1 MKVALRYG
9 SSLGLLRAIRK
20 FSGRIIAN
28 QLFQPFSIFSI
39 FHEKWS
45 RDMGALIESG
55 KHLVL
60 NNRYALLSCIAV
72 SGAGKIYR
80 GRDLEQVKN
89 QGLESR
95 ILIHVLPN
103 EASTWALDALFQHIS
118 ITSQRLALP
127 WIITPLAYGH
137 DNGQAYVVLESPDT
151 WEVQSLL
158 AQAGQPSACQRN
170 ASKNLK
176 PLIKKQYLDEHIDP
190 ALLLCVAGT
199 DVHILATAL
208 SPQVQQLE
216 KRGTHRVIP
225 RKHVSHALMTGSL
238 LALFGI
244 FTAVAGNAVLETVA
258 TPYPVFATD
267 HQPSEPLQLAALA
280 PTATAS
286 VLPINSGQQMYRDT
300 PLIEIAPPPVNK
312 SHPVTEKKDAKPVS
326 AKTLDKKPSVVASAI
341 PKQSPPPQEII
352 APADDSID
360 SLIAQAYAAMDAG
373 NLGRSGQSALHF
385 TRQLRGKSPQHPQV
399 ARLGQEITAAYL
411 RQVRVALQT
420 QDLAAAEE
428 ILPLSRELIQEFSLN
443 HLERAQRVLED
454 KTLELRNHW

>member
-1 MKVALRYG
+1 
-9 SSLGLLRAIRK
+9 
-20 FSGRIIAN
+20 
-28 QLFQPFSIFSI
+28 
-39 FHEKWS
+39 
-45 RDMGALIESG
+45 MGALIESG

-80 GRDLEQVKN
+80 GRDLEQVKH

-103 EASTWALDALFQHIS
+103 EASAWALDALFQHIT

-127 WIITPLAYGH
+127 WILTPLAYGH
-137 DNGQAYVVLESPDT
+137 DNGQAYVVLASPDT

-158 AQAGQPSACQRN
+158 AQAGQPSPCQRN

-176 PLIKKQYLDEHIDP
+176 PLIKNRYLDEQIDP

-216 KRGTHRVIP
+216 KRGSHRVIP

-238 LALFGI
+238 LTLFGI

-258 TPYPVFATD
+258 APYPVSASVSE
-267 HQPSEPLQLAALA
+267 PSEPLS
-280 PTATAS
+280 PTALTPPSRAS
-286 VLPINSGQQMYRDT
+286 VLTVNHGQQTHHDT
-300 PLIEIAPPPVNK
+300 PLVEIADSTATKPKPRAITDTKKKKSAVVASTAPKKSPAVAAAKPKVTPPPVQA
-312 SHPVTEKKDAKPVS
+312 TA
-326 AKTLDKKPSVVASAI
+326 
-341 PKQSPPPQEII
+341 PPQTT
-352 APADDSID
+352 AATDDNNSLE
-360 SLIAQAYAAMDAG
+360 SLIAQAYAALNAG
-373 NLGRSGQSALHF
+373 NLGSDGALYF
-385 TRQLRGKSPQHPQV
+385 TRKLRGKAPQHPQV

-411 RQVRVALQT
+411 RQVRVALIH
-420 QDLAAAEE
+420 DLTDAER
-428 ILPLSRELIQEFSLN
+428 ILPLSRQLIQEFGLN
-443 HLERAQRVLED
+443 HLERAQRTLED